1 MRVLSLTSP
10 ACVFRLLCFAVF
22 FTPLLL
28 GQAPGGQGE
37 ADIVLHNGKI
47 VTVDESFSVAEAV
60 AISGNQFHA
69 VGPNQAVL
77 QLAGPG
83 TLVIDLKGRTV
94 VPGLV
99 DTHRHIYSY
108 AERAYGEELGP
119 VKRKRYPVDWR
130 GVRSKEDAL
139 NQIQGLM
146 EKYQFKP
153 GEWVYFQNRLQF
165 IGGGSV
171 EQAKILYDD
180 LNRWELDKVTP
191 DNPVILSLGI
201 PDFNG
206 FLVNS
211 TVIDMLWAEHGDFIT
226 KNGRYW
232 VDSGGRPDGHLEPP
246 ASRLILPFTYDRDP
260 EDLAVMYRKDLA
272 ELASMGV
279 TTVSSRMPPDS
290 YEAYKY
296 MAARGELTLRLGSG
310 MLTHFGTVT
319 DLDQGMKGLGEL
331 VGSGDDKLWVT
342 SVGPTAVDGASTRAC
357 TNQKRI
363 GGAYGVIDGWFPMG
377 QCHNDIEY
385 RGAQG
390 RAAPIQENYYRN
402 WTFASARNR
411 VRFANTHVAGD
422 RSVGVLL
429 TMMEQI
435 QQQMGPSAT
444 QGWAFDHCDMVDPA
458 DFERAARVGVTFS
471 CYAMNIERASR
482 VAASYGEE
490 VAHTFLSPVK
500 SMLDAGVKV
509 VFESDRNSY
518 EWVDLELFM
527 TRKDLD
533 GKVWGPQEKVDRV
546 TALKMITSWAADYVL
561 KGDKLGSIEPGKLA
575 DLVVLDRDYM
585 TIPEEQ
591 VSEIQP
597 QITMLDGEVIFVH
610 PNFAEEYNFRP
621 SGALV
626 TTYQELLA
634 KRPEGSR

>member
-1 MRVLSLTSP
+1 MRILSLTLP
-10 ACVFRLLCFAVF
+10 ASVLRLVCFAAF
-22 FTPLLL
+22 FTPWLL
-28 GQAPGGQGE
+28 GQGQGE

-47 VTVDESFSVAEAV
+47 LTVDDSFSVAEAV
-60 AISGNQFHA
+60 AISGNQFRA
-69 VGPNQAVL
+69 VGENQAVL
-77 QLAGPG
+77 QLAGPD

-108 AERAYGEELGP
+108 AERAYGDELGP
-119 VKRKRYPVDWR
+119 VKLRRYPVDWR
-130 GVRSKEDAL
+130 GVRTKQDAL
-139 NQIQGLM
+139 NQIEALM

-153 GEWVYFQNRLQF
+153 GEWVYFQNQLQF
-165 IGGGSV
+165 IRGGSV
-171 EQAKILYDD
+171 DQAKILYDD

-191 DNPVILSLGI
+191 NNPVVLSLGI

-206 FLVNS
+206 FLANS
-211 TVIDMLWAEHGDFIT
+211 IVMDMLWEEHGDFIT

-232 VDSGGRPDGHLEPP
+232 LDDQGRPDGHVEPP
-246 ASRLILPFTYDRDP
+246 ASRLILPFTYNRAP
-260 EDLAVMYRKDLA
+260 EDLAVMYKKDLA

-279 TTVSSRMPPDS
+279 TTVSTRMPPDS

-296 MAARGELTLRLGSG
+296 LDSRGELTIRMGSG
-310 MLTHFGTVT
+310 MLHHFGAIT
-319 DLDQGMKGLGEL
+319 DLDEGMKDLGKI
-331 VGSGDDKLWVT
+331 VGSGNDKLWVT
-342 SVGPTAVDGASTRAC
+342 SVAPTAVDGASTRAC

-402 WTFASARNR
+402 WTFASARNG

-429 TMMEQI
+429 TMIEQI
-435 QQQMGPSAT
+435 HQQMGPAST

-458 DFERAARVGVTFS
+458 DFERAGRLGIIFS
-471 CYAMNIERASR
+471 CYVVNIERASR

-500 SMLDAGVKV
+500 SLLDAGAKV

-518 EWVDLELFM
+518 EWADLEIFM
-527 TRKDLD
+527 TRKDLE
-533 GKVWGPQEKVDRV
+533 GKVWGAQEAVDRV
-546 TALKMITSWAADYVL
+546 TALKMITRWAADYVL
-561 KGDKLGSIEPGKLA
+561 KGDKLGAIEPGRLA

-585 TIPEEQ
+585 TIPEEDI
-591 VSEIQP
+591 SEIQP
-597 QITMLDGEVIFVH
+597 QITMLDGTVIFVH
-610 PNFAEEYNFRP
+610 PDFAEEYNFRP

-626 TTYQELLA
+626 TTYADLVA
-634 KRPEGSR
+634 KRPPGGSR